1 MRTYTLLKVIVGS
14 QAHGLAGPDSDTDYR
29 SVYVQPTEEIL
40 SLGHKY
46 KGSQWLEGET
56 EDNTAWELGHF
67 LTLATQCNPT
77 ILEVFLSPL
86 AETGVDTNL
95 DAQSKLAYHFGLEL
109 RSLFPY
115 IWSPQ
120 QAFDAFTGYGKN
132 QQKKFL
138 DKKDSRPHKYAV
150 AHIRTLLNLIDLL
163 QRGTF
168 AVNMTNDPMF
178 ETLKRIKNKDYTV
191 GEVVDLTEQLT
202 LQAEIALEVAKNRTL
217 NGGSTAYKTLNGASI
232 AAFSK
237 EERHAIANRF
247 LLKVRREFYS

>member
-1 MRTYTLLKVIVGS
+1 MKTYTILKVIVGS

-56 EDNTAWELGHF
+56 EDNTAWEIGHF
-67 LTLATQCNPT
+67 LQLATQCNPT
-77 ILEVFLSPL
+77 ILEVFLAPVS
-86 AETGVDTNL
+86 AGD
-95 DAQSKLAYHFGLEL
+95 HFGIEL

-115 IWSPQ
+115 MWTPQ

-150 AHIRTLLNLIDLL
+150 AHIRTLCNLIDLL
-163 QRGTF
+163 QKGTF
-168 AVNMTNDPMF
+168 SVDMTKDPMF
-178 ETLKRIKNKDYTV
+178 ETLKRIRSKDYTV
-191 GEVVDLTEQLT
+191 GGVVNITEALTS
-202 LQAEIALEVAKNRTL
+202 QAETALEVAK
-217 NGGSTAYKTLNGASI
+217 SVAAS
-232 AAFSK
+232 FSK
-237 EERHAIANRF
+237 EERYTVANNF
-247 LLKVRREFYS
+247 LLNVRREFYT